1 MLALRWDPGGEADG
15 ALVSEPIWKFVG
27 PCPLI
32 VRTEATAARFNQHV
46 HSCEVWGSWSIKT
59 RGPRRR
65 RSHRTKPVRTP
76 QLQCLLASLLHSSP
90 WLRLL
95 ICKCGM
101 FPLLR
106 IHLLWPPLFAF
117 QFMGPTHTHTS
128 AHISTD
134 PPLPPPFFY
143 YGNSRHM

>member
-1 MLALRWDPGGEADG
+1 MLPLRRDPGGEADG
-15 ALVSEPIWKFVG
+15 ALESEPVWKFVG
-27 PCPLI
+27 RCRFI
-32 VRTEATAARFNQHV
+32 VRTEATAARFYQHV
-46 HSCEVWGSWSIKT
+46 HSCEVRGSWSIKT
-59 RGPRRR
+59 AGPRRR
-65 RSHRTKPVRTP
+65 RSHRTKPVRT
-76 QLQCLLASLLHSSP
+76 QLQRLLASLLHPSL

-117 QFMGPTHTHTS
+117 QFMGPTHTHKYT
-128 AHISTD
+128 HIHGF
-134 PPLPPPFFY
+134 PPPHPPFFY